1 MTQHNV
7 EFNQS
12 EDENGTDMHC
22 LDIEFIK
29 KYLSSEAIEFLL
41 NKDPKQHISLNP
53 KDKYISLKS
62 CAVLL
67 DLKFAVDDAI
77 STLNAEAYALAKSGI
92 DILKLRERVVKFRD
106 DLTNNTFN

>member
-29 KYLSSEAIEFLL
+29 KYHYCPV
-41 NKDPKQHISLNP
+41 NYRTNP
-53 KDKYISLKS
+53 I
-62 CAVLL
+62 
-67 DLKFAVDDAI
+67 
-77 STLNAEAYALAKSGI
+77 G
-92 DILKLRERVVKFRD
+92 
-106 DLTNNTFN
+106 